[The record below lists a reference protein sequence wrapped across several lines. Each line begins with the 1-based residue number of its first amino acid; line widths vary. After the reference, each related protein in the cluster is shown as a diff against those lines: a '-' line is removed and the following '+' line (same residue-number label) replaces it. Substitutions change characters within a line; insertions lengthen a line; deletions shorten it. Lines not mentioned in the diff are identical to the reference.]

1 MSIQNQDTSTSFTSD
16 GSTTV
21 YSFSFKVFEE
31 SDLRLVVVDDLGSE
45 SELELETDYTV
56 SLNEGEGGSVTLNTA
71 LTLGYELYIFR
82 NTAIENDLEI
92 TQNYVN
98 LKQLE
103 NKLDMLTVI
112 SQEQNEFNNRS
123 IKLNEKSNLSNI
135 ELKEPVFGKYLKFD
149 VDRNITN
156 SDVSFTELIDTP
168 DIVNSIESLTGA
180 VTKAGLNIDQVT
192 NTSDTQKVASGPIK
206 VALDLKANTADVYT
220 TGATDVLLD
229 AKEDSLGNPSTSGQ
243 VLSSTNAGV
252 RTWVTTSG
260 AAPVDSVNSQTGV
273 VSLGLDDLDNV
284 NINTSTITDGQVVAW
299 DNPTSMFVA
308 ATPSAGGAVD
318 SVNGEIGVV
327 VLDKTDIGLT
337 NVDNT
342 SDADKP
348 VSTAQQTAL
357 DLKLNIT
364 DQYNTTVITGNYTLL
379 DTDRVLVVNT
389 TSDITITLG
398 GTGLDLG
405 RSIRVYSDVASHGIL
420 TFERGSGGD
429 VVIAAGNLSKLPETI
444 GMDTEFLEFQAFNG
458 VGGNYWTALLNV
470 PADGSVDTD
479 KIADSAKNELAPIG
493 SLSAF
498 AGSTAP
504 NKWLICNGAAVS
516 RATYSDLYAVVG
528 DVYGNGDGS
537 TTFNL
542 PDLRGEF
549 IRGLDGGRG
558 VDAARTLG
566 SAQSDLLKSHTHQ
579 VQNVFSGGG
588 TGDEENYVS
597 NVTASRSTIDTL
609 SSGGAE
615 TRPRNIAMNYIIKA
629 EY

>member
-31 SDLRLVVVDDLGSE
+31 SDLRLVVVDDLDGE

-180 VTKAGLNIDQVT
+180 VTKADLNIDQVT

-458 VGGNYWTALLNV
+458 VGGNYWTVLSNV
-470 PADGSVDTD
+470 PADGTVSLVKLASDTATKWQRKDLSSSVSVGGVLSDITFNNLISGKTY
-479 KIADSAKNELAPIG
+479 KISGNIRIETSNDG
-493 SLSAF
+493 
-498 AGSTAP
+498 
-504 NKWLICNGAAVS
+504 
-516 RATYSDLYAVVG
+516 DG
-528 DVYGNGDGS
+528 DVDVRNTDNS
-537 TTFNL
+537 
-542 PDLRGEF
+542 
-549 IRGLDGGRG
+549 II
-558 VDAARTLG
+558 
-566 SAQSDLLKSHTHQ
+566 
-579 VQNVFSGGG
+579 
-588 TGDEENYVS
+588 VS
-597 NVTASRSTIDTL
+597 NVGQLNGVSATGFKAFPSSFDAIFIAASNGSLTFL
-609 SSGGAE
+609 FAE
-615 TRPRNIAMNYIIKA
+615 TGTNQVFSDGTYAILEELPNHV
-629 EY
+629 EVTDFT

>member
-21 YSFSFKVFEE
+21 YTFSFKVFEE
-31 SDLRLVVVDDLGSE
+31 SDLRLVVVDDLDGE

-180 VTKAGLNIDQVT
+180 VTKADLNIDQVT

-458 VGGNYWTALLNV
+458 VGGNYWTVLSNV
-470 PADGSVDTD
+470 PADGTVSLVKLASDTATKWQRKDLSSSVSVGGVLSDITFNNLISGKTY
-479 KIADSAKNELAPIG
+479 KISGNIRIETSNDG
-493 SLSAF
+493 
-498 AGSTAP
+498 
-504 NKWLICNGAAVS
+504 
-516 RATYSDLYAVVG
+516 DG
-528 DVYGNGDGS
+528 DVDVRNTDNS
-537 TTFNL
+537 
-542 PDLRGEF
+542 
-549 IRGLDGGRG
+549 II
-558 VDAARTLG
+558 
-566 SAQSDLLKSHTHQ
+566 
-579 VQNVFSGGG
+579 
-588 TGDEENYVS
+588 VS
-597 NVTASRSTIDTL
+597 NVGQLNGVSATGFKAFPSSFDAIFIAASNGSLTFL
-609 SSGGAE
+609 FAE
-615 TRPRNIAMNYIIKA
+615 TGTNQVFSDGTYAILEELPNHV
-629 EY
+629 EVTDFT